1 VKLTW
6 SSVKKL
12 FRRNYAHSSENY
24 SEICFIALARA
35 KHLSFS
41 DEESFI
47 SLTLGEGCF
56 AVSSPCGRC
65 PAIAGTA
72 TLAPAAAKNG
82 GKPIPAKRGGL
93 ECTATDRRCRSTL
106 KRNPKYDQ
114 NWLTKMSAGRLILS
128 ADEMILRQYL

>member
-1 VKLTW
+1 MKKTL
-6 SSVKKL
+6 SSVIKL
-12 FRRNYAHSSENY
+12 FFGRNYAHSSENY

-72 TLAPAAAKNG
+72 TLAPAAAKND
-82 GKPIPAKRGGL
+82 GKQIPAKRGGL

-106 KRNPKYDQ
+106 KRRVRVKQCIYFPLISALLPTYPD
-114 NWLTKMSAGRLILS
+114 LT
-128 ADEMILRQYL
+128 